1 MDRKKVRATHRRHWA
16 RLCLGFSATAW
27 LGRTSRAIG
36 TSASTGNTYHTQI
49 HVENRNRSYF
59 YYLPPQYQPGTSLPL
74 LLGFHPFLQPNRSWE
89 RYVGLKAAADR
100 FGFILAMPQG
110 EGWGMFRSFN
120 AGLRD
125 DSNDPDDVVFT
136 ASMINDLSSRIAY
149 DRSRVYA
156 IGMSNGGMLTHA
168 LAQQL
173 PGVLAGIVSVSG
185 TPARPL
191 AAGTL
196 PTPVMMVH
204 GTTDPITPW
213 TGPSPRTPKFIHFQ
227 DVNSTLAQWRSIN
240 GSAIEPVSTIYDRP
254 GDRTHILRHDWPA
267 PPALAETVMIQIEEG
282 GHRWPALN
290 KQIYFPRTGNQS
302 RDVDMTTLAW
312 EFLSRQK
319 RQFTP

>member
-1 MDRKKVRATHRRHWA
+1 MRATHRRHWA
-16 RLCLGFSATAW
+16 RLCLGFW
-27 LGRTSRAIG
+27 LSRTSRALARSNG
-36 TSASTGNTYHTQI
+36 TGITYHTQI
-49 HVENRNRSYF
+49 HVENRIRSYF

-89 RYVGLKAAADR
+89 RYIGLKAAADR
-100 FGFILAMPQG
+100 FGFVLAMPQG
-110 EGWGMFRSFN
+110 EGWSMFRSFN

-125 DSNDPDDVVFT
+125 DPNDPDDVLFT
-136 ASMINDLSSRIAY
+136 ASMINNLSSRIAF
-149 DRSRVYA
+149 DQSRIYS

-173 PGVLAGIVSVSG
+173 PGVLAGIVTVSG

-191 AAGTL
+191 AAGTV

-204 GTTDPITPW
+204 GTKDPITPW

-227 DVNSTLAQWRSIN
+227 DVNSTLAQWRTIN
-240 GSAIEPVSTIYDRP
+240 GSANEPITTIYDRP
-254 GDRTHILRHDWPA
+254 GDRTHIVRHDWPA

-290 KQIYFPRTGNQS
+290 KQIYFPSTGNQS
-302 RDVDMTTLAW
+302 RDLDMTTLAW
-312 EFLSRQK
+312 DFLSRQK
-319 RQFTP
+319 RQL